1 MDAERDWGRFLAG
14 INLLAATYNREVS
27 KPLLDAYWL
36 VLSSRRIEDFEAA
49 CAAALGKCQFMPVP
63 AELKKLSF
71 SAAAKRQGVAF
82 IEGTGWISLDGNQ
95 ERNGYHPD
103 LLDAGAD
110 KERARLEAIGRE
122 PPQLEAI
129 KGGR

>member
-14 INLLAATYNREVS
+14 MNLLAATYNREVS

-36 VLSSRRIEDFEAA
+36 VLSNRRVEDFEAA

-63 AELKKLSF
+63 AELKKLSLV
-71 SAAAKRQGVAF
+71 AAAKRQNVTF

-103 LLDAGAD
+103 ALDSGADQERKRLDALFAAG
-110 KERARLEAIGRE
+110 
-122 PPQLEAI
+122 PQLEAV
-129 KGGR
+129 KGSR